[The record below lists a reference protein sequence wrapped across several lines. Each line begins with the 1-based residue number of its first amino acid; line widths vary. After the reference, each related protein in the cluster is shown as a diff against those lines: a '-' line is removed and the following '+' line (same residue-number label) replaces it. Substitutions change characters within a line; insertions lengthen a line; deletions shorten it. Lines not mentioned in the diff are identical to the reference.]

1 MQPSVPRYYG
11 RTAADV
17 VQSLPPTGGRLGSVL
32 PLQDKNY
39 CAIVPPRCSSISNK
53 RAAGPLLFRRRYTDA
68 RRHRDGCATLS
79 RDTRGDRYATPPRRI
94 RDGSVSAPPE
104 IRLMDATSIQSKAT
118 PSHRGNSPVPAPK
131 YRSRLGSVWTRQVS
145 KRHSPRF
152 PSGVQGAQP
161 PPGVQRL
168 PLFLKTLEGGAG
180 GIAAQ
185 AKPDHSLKKGAGQSK
200 TTCPLPEYA
209 ARARRNQIITRR
221 QRPVCGRR

>member
-1 MQPSVPRYYG
+1 MLKYLQQAG
-11 RTAADV
+11 RRPTP
-17 VQSLPPTGGRLGSVL
+17 LPAPV
-32 PLQDKNY
+32 Y
-39 CAIVPPRCSSISNK
+39 
-53 RAAGPLLFRRRYTDA
+53 
-68 RRHRDGCATLS
+68 GCATPS
-79 RDTRGDRYATPPRRI
+79 RRMRDAIATDTRRLRDRYATPPRRI

-161 PPGVQRL
+161 PPGVQRV

-209 ARARRNQIITRR
+209 PRARRNQVITRR